1 MATRLNMPFFYSAP
15 QRIFRCTV
23 DKSAVHCKI
32 IFGALLLF
40 FLCSGSLRAQTEQ
53 GGGVEW
59 SWETFVEEYLSL
71 SGEED
76 EEGEDEQL
84 LLDLYEIH
92 LHPLNLN
99 AFDIREFRELPFL
112 DEMQLIDLM
121 DYALRHRPVLST
133 GELMAVR
140 SLDWRTRRL
149 LQLFCTAG
157 PTGGTHT
164 GTLLDTLINERR
176 KPVIDNELTVRGD
189 IPLYTKV
196 GFANYSAEELAA
208 SPNKVY
214 QGSQPYLS
222 LRYTLNVDKR
232 VEAGLMLEKDVG
244 EEGVDY
250 WAAYAVLHQL
260 GAIETLAVGHFRASF
275 GLGLAINNGTSFGK
289 MMMLSSIGRTDR
301 GFRRHSSM
309 SETGY
314 LQGAGVTVRVGESWR
329 LSAYASSKDT
339 DGTINSDSTGLSSL
353 KTDGLHRTLLEKSKK
368 GIVTKT
374 DVGGNVQWQR
384 GRWKLSGTVAYTH
397 YSIPLMPKY
406 DTTSSLYRLYNAQGT
421 DFLVGSLCYGYTA
434 RRVRFTGET
443 AMSKGGHLATLNM
456 LQTELSGHKLTLIFR
471 SYDKQFVSVN
481 GRSFSENSSPQ
492 NESGLYV
499 GWSYNLSRHWQA
511 QAYVDGMYFPW
522 MKYQVSGSSYA
533 VDAQAQLVYNQGAHN
548 LSLRYRVKSKQR
560 DISITDSTAQLMFST
575 TQSLRLVHTWQA
587 TKQLSLKTSAI
598 GSCAH
603 RPDTGSEW
611 GFSLGE
617 QLTWRKRLHMG
628 RRTNTLRL
636 TGGLTYF
643 HTDSYSAR
651 VYAYEPGMRY
661 SFNMR
666 AFYYHGLRAVAMASV
681 PIVDGLDVT
690 AKIGCTKYFD
700 RETIGTGLDEILQS
714 HREDIQ
720 LQAHWKF

>member
-1 MATRLNMPFFYSAP
+1 MER
-15 QRIFRCTV
+15 
-23 DKSAVHCKI
+23 
-32 IFGALLLF
+32 
-40 FLCSGSLRAQTEQ
+40 
-53 GGGVEW
+53 
-59 SWETFVEEYLSL
+59 SWETFVEEYLSI

-84 LLDLYEIH
+84 LLDLYEIY

-99 AFDIREFRELPFL
+99 TFDISEFRELPFL
-112 DEMQLIDLM
+112 NEVQLIDLM

-149 LQLFCTAG
+149 LQLFCVAG
-157 PTGGTHT
+157 STGGTRT
-164 GTLLDTLINERR
+164 SIVLDTLVEEKR

-196 GFANYSAEELAA
+196 GFASYSAEELAE

-214 QGSQPYLS
+214 QGSRPYLS

-232 VEAGLMLEKDVG
+232 VEAGLMLEKDAG

-250 WAAYAVLHQL
+250 WAAYAVLHQF
-260 GAIETLAVGHFRASF
+260 GAIETLALGHFRASF
-275 GLGLAINNGTSFGK
+275 GLGLAINNGTSLGK

-309 SETGY
+309 TETGY
-314 LQGAGVTVRVGESWR
+314 LQGAGVTVRVGERWR

-368 GIVTKT
+368 GVVTKT
-374 DVGGNVQWQR
+374 DVGGNVQWQQ
-384 GRWKLSGTVAYTH
+384 GRWKLSGTVAYTR
-397 YSIPLMPKY
+397 YSIPLMPRY
-406 DTTSSLYRLYNAQGT
+406 DTAASLYRLYNAQGT
-421 DFLVGSLCYGYTA
+421 NFFVGSLCYGYTA
-434 RRVRFTGET
+434 RHVHLTGET
-443 AMSKGGHLATLNM
+443 AMSKGGHFATLNM
-456 LQTELSGHKLTLIFR
+456 LQTEMKGHKLTLIFR
-471 SYDKQFVSVN
+471 YYDKQFVSVN
-481 GRSFSENSSPQ
+481 GRTFSENSSPQ

-499 GWSYNLSRHWQA
+499 GWSRNLSRHWA
-511 QAYVDGMYFPW
+511 VQAYVDGMYFPW
-522 MKYQVSGSSYA
+522 MKYQVSGSSYGI
-533 VDAQAQLVYNQGAHN
+533 DAQAQLVYNKGRHN

-560 DISITDSTAQLMFST
+560 DISYTTSADTVTQLMLST

-587 TKQLSLKTSAI
+587 TKLLSLKTSATA
-598 GSCAH
+598 SCAH
-603 RPDTGSEW
+603 RPDTGSQW
-611 GFSLGE
+611 GYALGE
-617 QLTWRKRLHMG
+617 QLTWRKRLYMG

-636 TGGLTYF
+636 TAGLTYF

-651 VYAYEPGMRY
+651 IYAYEPGMRY

-666 AFYYHGLRAVAMASV
+666 AFYYHGLRAVALATV
-681 PIVDGLDVT
+681 PLADGLDVT

-700 RETIGTGLDEILQS
+700 RETIGTGLDQILQS